1 MESRNMTEKEFEE
14 FQKLLARELGAV
26 DSDRDREEEKLITE
40 MLRHEGAAHEAART
54 AANAVREFAVKRAAE
69 EKETFNMKN
78 SGDSDGAEPYRE
90 ITEKTAVQTPDVSLN
105 SDNISSDDVDIE
117 EMLRHDPIVSE
128 PIAETVV
135 SQPAYQPEHEAVP
148 EVESNHVEKPF
159 SHEKEQTAATPVRGK
174 YEKVVEE
181 PLAQNILKTPN
192 ASEIL
197 KKHGKYEKI
206 TEEAEG
212 YFNPEVK
219 KESAFERRRRAKR
232 NTKILRIAIG
242 LSAVFVVS
250 LSAGLIVN
258 TIKAN
263 KNKPNNDL
271 PASAVKTDVDGN
283 TIDNTPSGSSNIVSI
298 TPLKNYTAVLIGN
311 TLPLQISMATTGSV
325 NSSDIL
331 WESSDTGIA
340 KIDEDGVITGV
351 SAGKCDITISAK
363 SDPSINAHVSC
374 TVRKAEK
381 IGGVNYIDNIMIIN
395 KSYGADPSFDP
406 GELNEEVQSAFSD
419 LCAAAAEEDLNIYN
433 ASDYRSYSLQE
444 EIYND
449 YVTQY
454 GEEMAD
460 TFSARPGFSEHQS
473 ALVIDVNSIDD
484 TFNDTPES
492 KWLEKHCAEYG
503 FIIRYPKGKENI
515 TGYKYESWHI
525 RYVGKDIAKEITE
538 LGITLDEYLGVDS
551 VYSDDDVSGNDAG
564 INADD
569 GSSAE

>member
-26 DSDRDREEEKLITE
+26 DSDRDIEEEKLITE

-54 AANAVREFAVKRAAE
+54 AANAVREFAVKRVAE
-69 EKETFNMKN
+69 EKAALNMENAEN
-78 SGDSDGAEPYRE
+78 SAGADPYRE
-90 ITEKTAVQTPDVSLN
+90 ITEKAALQTPDISVRSN
-105 SDNISSDDVDIE
+105 STSDDVDIE
-117 EMLRHDPIVSE
+117 EMLRHDRVISE
-128 PIAETVV
+128 PISETVV
-135 SQPAYQPEHEAVP
+135 SEPVYKPAHEAVP
-148 EVESNHVEKPF
+148 EAESEQESKPF
-159 SHEKEQTAATPVRGK
+159 SHEKEKTASSPVRGK

-181 PLAQNILKTPN
+181 PLAQNILKTPK

-197 KKHGKYEKI
+197 KKPGKYEKI

-219 KESAFERRRRAKR
+219 KESAFERRRKAKR

-263 KNKPNNDL
+263 RNKPNNDL
-271 PASAVKTDVDGN
+271 PASAVKTDVNGN
-283 TIDNTPSGSSNIVSI
+283 TIDDTSSGNSNIVSI
-298 TPLKNYTAVLIGN
+298 TPLKNYMAVLIGN

-325 NSSDIL
+325 DSNDIL
-331 WESSDTGIA
+331 WESSDTNIA
-340 KIDEDGVITGV
+340 KVDEDGVITGV

-363 SDPSINAHVSC
+363 SDPSVNAHVSC

-381 IGGVNYIDNIMIIN
+381 KDGVNYIDNIMIIN

-406 GELNEEVQSAFSD
+406 GELNEEVQNAFND
-419 LCAAAAEEDLNIYN
+419 LCEAAAKEDLNIYN
-433 ASDYRSYSLQE
+433 SSDYRSYDLQE
-444 EIYND
+444 QIYND

-484 TFNDTPES
+484 TFNDTLEA

-564 INADD
+564 INANNGD
-569 GSSAE
+569 STE

>member
-14 FQKLLARELGAV
+14 FQRLLARELGAV
-26 DSDRDREEEKLITE
+26 DSERDREEEKLITE

-54 AANAVREFAVKRAAE
+54 AANAVREFAVRRVAE
-69 EKETFNMKN
+69 EKASLNTEDKN
-78 SGDSDGAEPYRE
+78 NSNGEDPYRE
-90 ITEKTAVQTPDVSLN
+90 ITEEAAVQSQDTSAK
-105 SDNISSDDVDIE
+105 SDSAAGDIDIE
-117 EMLRHDPIVSE
+117 EMLRHDNISPEPVSE
-128 PIAETVV
+128 PVYK
-135 SQPAYQPEHEAVP
+135 PAHEAVHEIETEP
-148 EVESNHVEKPF
+148 VLKPF
-159 SHEKEQTAATPVRGK
+159 SHEKEEPVAPVRGK

-181 PLAQNILKTPN
+181 PLAQEILKTPK

-197 KKHGKYEKI
+197 KKPGKYEKV

-212 YFNPEVK
+212 YFNPEPA
-219 KESAFERRRRAKR
+219 KESAFERRRKAKR
-232 NTKILRIAIG
+232 NTKILRTAIG
-242 LSAVFVVS
+242 LSAVFIVS

-263 KNKPNNDL
+263 KNKPNTDL
-271 PASAVKTDVDGN
+271 PASAVKTDVNGN
-283 TIDNTPSGSSNIVSI
+283 TIDDTSSGDCNIVSI
-298 TPLKNYTAVLIGN
+298 TPLKNYMAVLIGN
-311 TLPLQISMATTGSV
+311 TSPVQISMATTGSV
-325 NSSDIL
+325 TSSDL
-331 WESSDTGIA
+331 VWTSSDTSVA

-363 SDPSINAHVSC
+363 SDPSINASISC

-381 IGGVNYIDNIMIIN
+381 IDGVTYIDGIMVIN

-406 GELNEEVQSAFSD
+406 GELTEETQNAFND
-419 LCAAAAEEDLNIYN
+419 LCAAAADEDLNIYY
-433 ASDYRSYSLQE
+433 ASGYRSYDMQE

-449 YVTQY
+449 YVVQY

-484 TFNDTPES
+484 TFNDTDEA

-503 FIIRYPKGKENI
+503 FIIRYPKVKENI

-525 RYVGKDIAKEITE
+525 RYVGKEIAKEITE

-564 INADD
+564 INADND
-569 GSSAE
+569 SSPEE